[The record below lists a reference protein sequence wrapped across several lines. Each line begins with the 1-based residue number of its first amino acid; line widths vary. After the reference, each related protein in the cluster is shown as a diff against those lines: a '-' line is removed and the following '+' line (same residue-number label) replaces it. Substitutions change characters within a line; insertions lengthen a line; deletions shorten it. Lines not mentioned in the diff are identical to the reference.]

1 MLQRSRICLKC
12 LARQCTRVQ
21 AQMEENMRFWTYLQ
35 HLEAQKYQCALYIKH
50 KDVEFLDLLLQQ
62 LNFGEADE
70 AAAIKESEDATA

>member
-1 MLQRSRICLKC
+1 
-12 LARQCTRVQ
+12 
-21 AQMEENMRFWTYLQ
+21 
-35 HLEAQKYQCALYIKH
+35 LYIKH